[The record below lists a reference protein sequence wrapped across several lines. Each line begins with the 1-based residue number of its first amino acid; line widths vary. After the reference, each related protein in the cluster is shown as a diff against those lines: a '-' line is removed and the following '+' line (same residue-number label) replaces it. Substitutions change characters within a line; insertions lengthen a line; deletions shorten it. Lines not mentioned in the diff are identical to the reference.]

1 MRDDFQS
8 LTKEIRALLNNGQK
22 VKSNFAQKSWQS
34 NQTSNDQTRTSRN
47 DRDARPEQT
56 QNKSD
61 RQGNKPWSRQNSTPY
76 QGNSPRSGSGVG
88 NRPRG
93 VDPNIM

>member
-1 MRDDFQS
+1 MGKR
-8 LTKEIRALLNNGQK
+8 
-22 VKSNFAQKSWQS
+22 SNLIFAQKSWQS

-56 QNKSD
+56 RNKSD

-76 QGNSPRSGSGVG
+76 QGNSARSGSGVG

-93 VDPNIM
+93 VDTNIM

>member
-34 NQTSNDQTRTSRN
+34 SQISNDQTRTSRN
-47 DRDARPEQT
+47 DRDARPKQT

-61 RQGNKPWSRQNSTPY
+61 KQGNMHWSRKNSTPY

-93 VDPNIM
+93 VDPYSM